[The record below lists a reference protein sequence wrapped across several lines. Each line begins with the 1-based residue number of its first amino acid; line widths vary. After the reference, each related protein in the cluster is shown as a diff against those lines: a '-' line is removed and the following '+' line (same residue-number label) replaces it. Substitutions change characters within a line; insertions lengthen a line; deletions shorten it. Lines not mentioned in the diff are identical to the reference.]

1 MNHTPSKWIPSA
13 LALGLAITPALA
25 VNPNYAPGDLVLFFQ
40 QAGGGSTIYA
50 NLGNAATNFRGGAS
64 GPDVPN
70 KVNFLDLS
78 AELSSAFGAGWAT
91 DPTVYAGLAAVA
103 DTSPDGTTPVNGD
116 PPRTLYVSKP
126 RAAVG
131 SVGLANSTAWSI
143 ATNTLMSGGASG
155 IEAQNNKLKTL
166 YTTAVAVSPV
176 GDSTIDEQNP
186 FITSPGI
193 RIQGSAFNST
203 FSGGVQQ
210 QGSTGNFGT
219 FGAAGTVHF
228 ALDLNRILATTGI
241 AGQVDGVLRKGSYEG
256 TMTVSS
262 SGKVSFITQPSYAPG
277 DLVLFFQQ
285 ANGANTVY
293 AGLGSAATIFRG
305 TAAGPDIPNK
315 VNFLDLGATLTSAFG
330 AGWASDPTI
339 YAGLAAVADTS
350 PDGTTPVNGDPPR
363 TLYVSKP
370 RTAVGIVGSAN
381 SAAWN
386 IATNTLMSGGASGI
400 EAQNNKL
407 VTLYSGNSVV
417 VSPVGDSTIDEQ
429 NPFITSPG
437 IRIQASAFNSTF
449 SGGVQQQGTAGDFG
463 TFGAAGVV
471 HFALDLN
478 RILATTGITGQVAG
492 TLHKGSFEGTLTVN
506 SSGQVSFIG
515 SSFDNW
521 MSQFPSITTAALKLP
536 GADPDGDGANNL
548 EEFAFGGDPS
558 NAADQGPRLVKTV
571 DANNDGQGDLTLTL
585 EVRSGGTGGVS
596 FTPAGNQLTATVD
609 GITYQIQ
616 GSTDLV
622 NWNSQVSEVTPALGS
637 GSPKSGYVFKT
648 FRLNAGNGLAGN
660 GFIRGFVS
668 Q

>member
-1 MNHTPSKWIPSA
+1 MNHTPSKWISSA

-25 VNPNYAPGDLVLFFQ
+25 QNANYAPGDLVLFFQ
-40 QAGGGSTIYA
+40 QANGSNTVYA
-50 NLGNAATNFRGGAS
+50 NLGNAATKFRGAAA
-64 GPDVPN
+64 GPDVLN
-70 KVNFLDLS
+70 MKDILDLG
-78 AELSSAFGAGWAT
+78 ATLKSAFGDNWAT
-91 DPTVYAGLAAVA
+91 DTTIYAGLAAVA

-126 RAAVG
+126 RTAVG
-131 SVGLANSTAWSI
+131 IVGSANSAAWNI

-155 IEAQNNKLKTL
+155 IEAQNNKLETL

-203 FSGGVQQ
+203 FSGGAQQ
-210 QGSTGNFGT
+210 QGTAGDFGT
-219 FGAAGTVHF
+219 FGPAGTVHF
-228 ALDLNRILATTGI
+228 ALDLNRIPATTGI

-256 TMTVSS
+256 TVTVSS
-262 SGKVSFITQPSYAPG
+262 SGKVSFITQPGYLPG

-305 TAAGPDIPNK
+305 TAAGPDAPNK
-315 VNFLDLGATLTSAFG
+315 VNFLDLGATLKSAFG
-330 AGWASDPTI
+330 DTWATDTTI

-407 VTLYSGNSVV
+407 VTLYSSNPVA
-417 VSPVGDSTIDEQ
+417 VSAVGDSTIDDQ

-437 IRIQASAFNSTF
+437 IRIQGSAFNSTF
-449 SGGVQQQGTAGDFG
+449 SGGVQQQGTTGDFG
-463 TFGAAGVV
+463 IFGAAGPV

-478 RILATTGITGQVAG
+478 RILATTGIAGQVAG
-492 TLHKGSFEGTLTVN
+492 NLRKGSFEGTITVN

-515 SSFDNW
+515 SAFDNW
-521 MSQFPSITTAALKLP
+521 MSQFPSITNSALMLP

-558 NAADQGPRLVKTV
+558 KPADQGLRLVQTV
-571 DANNDGQGDLTLTL
+571 DANSDGQRDLTLTL
-585 EVRSGGTGGVS
+585 EVRSGGSGGVS

-622 NWNSQVSEVTPALGS
+622 NWNSQVSEVIPALGS
-637 GSPKSGYVFKT
+637 GSPKSGYAFKT
-648 FRLNAGNGLAGN
+648 FRLNAGNGLAGK
-660 GFIRGFVS
+660 GFLRGFVS